1 MSISESIPVV
11 SIKDTSAPLNN
22 YTDFNIGRHEE
33 MGKAV
38 LPSAHKHDFYLI
50 LVIDKGSGL
59 HIIDFEKYNVRDN
72 MVFFLSPGQA
82 HQ

>member
-22 YTDFNIGRHEE
+22 STDFNIGRHEE

-50 LVIDKGSGL
+50 LVIDKG
-59 HIIDFEKYNVRDN
+59 
-72 MVFFLSPGQA
+72 
-82 HQ
+82 